1 MKKALLFIAL
11 LISGLGLNAQGV
23 SKEKQNKNVL
33 IEMFTDKGDSY
44 GPTCHK
50 IINQI
55 IANNPGNVFTVN
67 MHVNLFSSTN
77 YPNIN
82 LDINREYMYGLNAQ
96 SIPSSHVN
104 RSTNNTIDPRTD
116 TNTVNQQLD
125 QTAEVNIDGWVTIDD
140 PSSRIA
146 TITVEAYYTADSKYN
161 TNYLTIMMLQDSI
174 IGSQSGTYANQ
185 EQMIGDQYC
194 HMHVLR
200 DVITDTWGDEIT
212 TTTAG
217 SLVTKQYVYEIPEV
231 IGDPNGIEVDLDN
244 IRFIAFITE
253 TKYQILNVCEIH
265 PAYSINY
272 DGYSLSYRK
281 ASDEKCTV
289 VGITHPASK
298 MAITIPSSETING
311 TICSVTSIGNN
322 TFKNCSNL
330 TSIDIPESVTSIG
343 ESAFEGCSSLV
354 SLEIPSSVT
363 SIENNTFKNCSSLTS
378 IDIPES
384 VTSIGESAFEGCSSL
399 KSITSFAKKVPT
411 TADNAFDNCP
421 EDMIIYVPEI
431 SLNAY
436 KINYPW
442 YLYKILAIGDNEEEP
457 EEPGESIEELSSSIN
472 VYPNPVN
479 NIIYIET
486 EFKVEEVIVNDVYG
500 RRQDTESPSHQT
512 IDVSNLTSGVYF
524 MKVATSEGE
533 VVKRILKK

>member
-67 MHVNLFSSTN
+67 MHVNLFPSTN
-77 YPNIN
+77 YPNMN
-82 LDINREYMYGLNAQ
+82 LDINKEYMYGLNALG
-96 SIPSSHVN
+96 IPSSHVN
-104 RSTNNTIDPRTD
+104 RSTNKTIDPRTD

-125 QTAEVNIDGWVTIDD
+125 QTAEVNINGWVTIDD

-174 IGSQSGTYANQ
+174 IGSQSGASANQ

-311 TICSVTSIGNN
+311 TICSVTSIENN
-322 TFKNCSNL
+322 TFKNCSN
-330 TSIDIPESVTSIG
+330 
-343 ESAFEGCSSLV
+343 
-354 SLEIPSSVT
+354 
-363 SIENNTFKNCSSLTS
+363 LTS

-500 RRQDTESPSHQT
+500 RRQDTESPSHQA